1 MSRVANIHP
10 NIPPTHPRPPNQTLE
25 FDEYE
30 DGSDTMVIDNDFKIK
45 ELIGL
50 SKYSILYTNIR
61 SLSKNIHSLRY
72 LASELSPDFISLT
85 EVFDPLSKY
94 VRLQNYHDVILQTR
108 TKSIGGGLGLYIR
121 SCYTYS
127 MIDRIN

>member
-1 MSRVANIHP
+1 MHP
-10 NIPPTHPRPPNQTLE
+10 NIPPTHPSPPTQKFE

-30 DGSDTMVIDNDFKIK
+30 GGSDAMVIDNDLKIK
-45 ELIGL
+45 EIAEL

-72 LASELSPDFISLT
+72 LARELSPDFISLT

-94 VRLQNYHDVILQTR
+94 VRLQNYHEVILKTR
-108 TKSIGGGLGLYIR
+108 TKSIGGGLGL
-121 SCYTYS
+121 
-127 MIDRIN
+127 